1 MEVNRRHT
9 ETVIHELCKKVCATT
24 TEAEAEQV
32 LGELREAI
40 HEHLRLASETL
51 AARAS
56 AMPGSLRTET
66 RPLPE

>member
-1 MEVNRRHT
+1 
-9 ETVIHELCKKVCATT
+9 
-24 TEAEAEQV
+24 
-32 LGELREAI
+32 
-40 HEHLRLASETL
+40 LASETL